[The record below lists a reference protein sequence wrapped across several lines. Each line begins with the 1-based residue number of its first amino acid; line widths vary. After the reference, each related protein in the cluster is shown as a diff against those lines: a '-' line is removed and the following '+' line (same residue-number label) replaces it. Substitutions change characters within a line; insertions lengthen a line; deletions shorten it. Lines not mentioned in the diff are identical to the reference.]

1 MELTFIR
8 ADEIEGVHRK
18 DSEILKAMNADR
30 IKFYLT
36 IDSAYELV
44 WRLLREMRIYREGD
58 KIEAELDGSF
68 LISAKLKQQIEAD

>member
-30 IKFYLT
+30 IKFRNYILDNIT
-36 IDSAYELV
+36 LISYIVGIKKRKMSCPQKKSTTA
-44 WRLLREMRIYREGD
+44 LLR
-58 KIEAELDGSF
+58 
-68 LISAKLKQQIEAD
+68 

>member
-1 MELTFIR
+1 MQL
-8 ADEIEGVHRK
+8 RK
-18 DSEILKAMNADR
+18 LAWYCQVYSR
-30 IKFYLT
+30 VKFYLT